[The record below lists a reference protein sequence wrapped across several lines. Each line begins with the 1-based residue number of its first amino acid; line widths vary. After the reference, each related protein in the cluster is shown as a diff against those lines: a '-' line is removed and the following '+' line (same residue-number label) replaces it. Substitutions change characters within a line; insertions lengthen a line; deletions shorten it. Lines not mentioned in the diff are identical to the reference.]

1 MTKED
6 LLKELAEE
14 TFITLRPSTVHGIG
28 VFALRDIPK
37 GCKTIFSRNVGN
49 WIKVPIRDIENLPA
63 LSDSILAFLE
73 FFLLGISSIYIA
85 QNLTMVGAYLPG
97 KRYMESVR
105 EMNEVH
111 LERFSEEQVYAVDSI
126 IISIISLTGFVLN
139 YYFQWVPVNFMIW
152 AMITLAPVLLFG
164 VHRIFS

>member
-49 WIKVPIRDIENLPA
+49 WIKVPIRDIEQLPEASRNLVETYC
-63 LSDSILAFLE
+63 LYDE
-73 FFLLGISSIYIA
+73 TDY
-85 QNLTMVGAYLPG
+85 YLPDYG
-97 KRYMESVR
+97 FKVMDMVNYLNHSADPNVISVNDGDYFESLR
-105 EMNEVH
+105 DIAEG
-111 LERFSEEQVYAVDSI
+111 EELFVNYGHIVD
-126 IISIISLTGFVLN
+126 TTE
-139 YYFQWVPVNFMIW
+139 YD
-152 AMITLAPVLLFG
+152 
-164 VHRIFS
+164 